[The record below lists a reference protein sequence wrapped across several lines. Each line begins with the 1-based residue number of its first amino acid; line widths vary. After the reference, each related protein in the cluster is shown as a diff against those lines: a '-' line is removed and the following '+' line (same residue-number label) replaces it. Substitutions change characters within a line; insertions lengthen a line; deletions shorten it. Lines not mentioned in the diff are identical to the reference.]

1 MAPKGPK
8 SILYK
13 YSQLATIKDNEVEYS
28 GAKILPWGHVAC
40 GVGGGS
46 SPVVKSRWGG
56 GSSPVV
62 KSKGGGR
69 VVRRCCV
76 SYITGASK

>member
-8 SILYK
+8 STLYK

-40 GVGGGS
+40 GGGGEEVHQWSKVGFWVLFFFS
-46 SPVVKSRWGG
+46 S
-56 GSSPVV
+56 
-62 KSKGGGR
+62 
-69 VVRRCCV
+69 
-76 SYITGASK
+76 